1 MKNKILLIAVLLQAC
16 WIVGT
21 TLHQE
26 TLLESPTTVLLG
38 TRPVDPRDLLRGDYV
53 ILNYEVSR
61 LSRSLFAA
69 TENLERAAG
78 RDVYVTLEQRG
89 ETHVAVAASLALP
102 EVRAGRSLL
111 RGRIQ
116 HTGRRGNADEVM
128 VHYGIERYYVPEGK
142 GDLRGRITVEV
153 ALAPSGQPT
162 IRQIFVDG
170 KAFKRK

>member
-26 TLLESPTTVLLG
+26 TLLQSPTTVLLG

-78 RDVYVTLEQRG
+78 REVYVTLEQRG
-89 ETHVAVAASLALP
+89 ETHVAVAASSERPTLA
-102 EVRAGRSLL
+102 AGQFLL
-111 RGRIQ
+111 RGRLASMG
-116 HTGRRGNADEVM
+116 GRRNATDIGVL
-128 VHYGIERYYVPEGK
+128 YGIERYYVPEGK